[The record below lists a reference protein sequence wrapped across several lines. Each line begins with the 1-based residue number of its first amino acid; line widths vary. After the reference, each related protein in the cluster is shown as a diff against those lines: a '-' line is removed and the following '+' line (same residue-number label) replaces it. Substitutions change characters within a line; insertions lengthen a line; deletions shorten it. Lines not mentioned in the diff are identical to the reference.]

1 MIGKLGVLLSFEMF
15 VLIAALFLL
24 VYITKSQVSKWFTYA
39 SVTIVIVT
47 ILMMVCTLCFGCMHH
62 MRGGMERE
70 CMEQGGPPH
79 RMMMMHHGMM
89 GKGNCDG
96 MEKCEG
102 MEGCK
107 EMEGCKGMEGCK
119 DKEECEDMPCC
130 KHGMGMGKEKCMEKE
145 IIITKHDSMP
155 KKEVIIKKK

>member
-1 MIGKLGVLLSFEMF
+1 MIVKLGVLLSFEMF
-15 VLIAALFLL
+15 VLIAAIFLL
-24 VYITKSQVSKWFTYA
+24 VYITKATVSKWFTYA
-39 SVTIVIVT
+39 SVTIIIVI
-47 ILMMVCTLCFGCMHH
+47 LMMMVCTLCFGCMHH
-62 MRGGMERE
+62 MRMGGMERE

-89 GKGNCDG
+89 GKGNCEE

-107 EMEGCKGMEGCK
+107 EMEGCK

-130 KHGMGMGKEKCMEKE
+130 KHAMGMGKEKCMEKE

>member
-24 VYITKSQVSKWFTYA
+24 VYITKSQASKWFTYA
-39 SVTIVIVT
+39 SGAIVIVT
-47 ILMMVCTLCFGCMHH
+47 ILMMVCTFCFAAMHH
-62 MRGGMERE
+62 NRKGGMERE
-70 CMEQGGPPH
+70 CMEHGRPH
-79 RMMMMHHGMM
+79 PGMMMHHG
-89 GKGNCDG
+89 GCP
-96 MEKCEG
+96 EEG
-102 MEGCK
+102 MGRCE

-119 DKEECEDMPCC
+119 EKEECEDMPCC
-130 KHGMGMGKEKCMEKE
+130 KHGMGNEKCMEKE